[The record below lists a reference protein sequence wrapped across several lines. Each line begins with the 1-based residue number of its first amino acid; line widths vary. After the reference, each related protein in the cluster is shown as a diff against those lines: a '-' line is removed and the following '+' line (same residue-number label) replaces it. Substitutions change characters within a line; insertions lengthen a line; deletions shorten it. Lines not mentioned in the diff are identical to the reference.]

1 MRVFLPLIVSALI
14 LILNAEDVI
23 FQDDFSSGDLEENW
37 IFYGDPLP
45 EIMDTLG
52 LPPPSFHNNGD
63 TMWGSG
69 VISRRQFDISDG
81 LVMECDM
88 FLSCDERG
96 TWVSATMGVV
106 TPGFRNEQDGGESRI
121 AELNYGYNGELAWMR
136 PHLQGLLRFVAC
148 VEGRTERFC
157 VQMYHQ
163 NHLLDGWHNFMI
175 EICTDRSVNY
185 YIDDSL
191 YCCSPQPIPDTLRT
205 VRVQLGNQSSDWGTA
220 LHDNVT
226 VRVQR

>member
-1 MRVFLPLIVSALI
+1 MRTVSLLMAAAAASFLYADEVLFL
-14 LILNAEDVI
+14 
-23 FQDDFSSGDLEENW
+23 DDFSSGYLEDNW

-45 EIMDTLG
+45 EVIDTLG

-96 TWVSATMGVV
+96 TWVSATMGLV
-106 TPGFRNEQDGGESRI
+106 TPDFRNEQDGGESRI
-121 AELNYGYNGELAWMR
+121 AELNYSYNGELAWMR

-148 VEGRTERFC
+148 VDGRTGRSC

-163 NHLLDGWHNFMI
+163 NQLLDGWHRYTI

-191 YCCSPQPIPDTLRT
+191 YCRFPQPIPDTVRT
-205 VRVQLGNQSSDWGTA
+205 VRLQLGNQSSDWGTA
-220 LHDNVT
+220 LHDNLT